1 MANWICIKD
10 AAQKY
15 GTTEEKIR
23 ELIRLRYVAF
33 SYVDDNRL
41 GGDYEDKLL
50 MIDAD
55 RINMQLDVNV
65 VAVLKEGEEESPVVR
80 IPLNE
85 LNDLLEI
92 HDQLREEN
100 HALSHELDFARK
112 GRRLYRTVLILL
124 ILSISLVLYIRS

>member
-33 SYVDDNRL
+33 SYVDDDRL

-55 RINMQLDVNV
+55 EINMQLDINV
-65 VAVLKEGEEESPVVR
+65 VEVLKEGEEESPVVR
-80 IPLNE
+80 IPLDE
-85 LNDLLEI
+85 LKDLLEI
-92 HDQLREEN
+92 HDKLREEN
-100 HALSHELDFARK
+100 DALLHELDFALK
-112 GRRLYRTVLILL
+112 GRKLYRALLIFL
-124 ILSISLVLYIRS
+124 ILSISLILCI

>member
-33 SYVDDNRL
+33 SYVDDDRL
-41 GGDYEDKLL
+41 GGDYGDKLL

-55 RINMQLDVNV
+55 EINMQLDINV
-65 VAVLKEGEEESPVVR
+65 VEVLKEGEDESPVVR
-80 IPLNE
+80 IPLDE
-85 LNDLLEI
+85 LKDLLEI
-92 HDQLREEN
+92 HDKLREEN
-100 HALSHELDFARK
+100 DALLHELDFALK
-112 GRRLYRTVLILL
+112 GRRLYRALLIFL
-124 ILSISLVLYIRS
+124 ILSISLILCI

>member
-33 SYVDDNRL
+33 SYVDDDRL

-55 RINMQLDVNV
+55 EINMQLDINV
-65 VAVLKEGEEESPVVR
+65 VEVLKEGEEKSPVVR
-80 IPLNE
+80 IPLDE
-85 LNDLLEI
+85 LKDLLEI
-92 HDQLREEN
+92 HDKLCEEN
-100 HALSHELDFARK
+100 NALLHELDFALK
-112 GRRLYRTVLILL
+112 GRRLYRALLIFL
-124 ILSISLVLYIRS
+124 ILSISLILYI